1 MTQGHLSPPLPR
13 VGHKIHPHAMVTQM
27 LENTPFTP
35 RQTDY
40 FRQSLKSPKAIF
52 CFGIPPDDQ
61 LDHPQKIATHD
72 YWSSGSHT
80 SDPSDYFTMFI

>member
-1 MTQGHLSPPLPR
+1 MTQGHLSPALPR

-40 FRQSLKSPKAIF
+40 FRV
-52 CFGIPPDDQ
+52 
-61 LDHPQKIATHD
+61 
-72 YWSSGSHT
+72 
-80 SDPSDYFTMFI
+80 